1 MMSLKMLR
9 ILPGIPFF
17 SGYKTLLLY
26 PLYILAADLTYS
38 RWGGT
43 VCGTIM
49 GVLGFLQGDG
59 RYGAIRWRHDVDHE
73 LQHQMVGVGLG
84 VGRDSKGLGHNHRL
98 ASGRCLPHGQ
108 RRVFQYDS
116 YGHRARRRHCRD
128 DGDEP
133 RQHETVSHFSKLE
146 FILWTP
152 VLAEKS

>member
-59 RYGAIRWRHDVDHE
+59 RYGAMEILNTPR
-73 LQHQMVGVGLG
+73 
-84 VGRDSKGLGHNHRL
+84 RDS
-98 ASGRCLPHGQ
+98 S
-108 RRVFQYDS
+108 S
-116 YGHRARRRHCRD
+116 
-128 DGDEP
+128 
-133 RQHETVSHFSKLE
+133 
-146 FILWTP
+146 I
-152 VLAEKS
+152 

>member
-59 RYGAIRWRHDVDHE
+59 RYGAMEILKHTAPGFVVD
-73 LQHQMVGVGLG
+73 L
-84 VGRDSKGLGHNHRL
+84 S
-98 ASGRCLPHGQ
+98 
-108 RRVFQYDS
+108 
-116 YGHRARRRHCRD
+116 
-128 DGDEP
+128 
-133 RQHETVSHFSKLE
+133 
-146 FILWTP
+146 WP
-152 VLAEKS
+152 VLRRLL